1 MSQLFA
7 NIHMHKHLPDITCT
21 HTHTHT
27 CLTYI
32 TCTNT
37 SIYEH
42 THAHTHTLQQLP
54 AKGGRHTASP
64 TVYAVAWAMTQI
76 FCTLVP
82 RRPGAP
88 PSPHTPSPLRSFHV
102 HFSKRPVADLFTFR
116 CPCDS
121 TCSSSGKEKSEE

>member
-7 NIHMHKHLPDITCT
+7 NIHMHKHSPDITCT
-21 HTHTHT
+21 HTHTHMLNMHNMHKHIYT
-27 CLTYI
+27 RTH
-32 TCTNT
+32 TCT
-37 SIYEH
+37 
-42 THAHTHTLQQLP
+42 HTHTLQQLL
-54 AKGGRHTASP
+54 AKGGHRTASP
-64 TVYAVAWAMTQI
+64 TVYAVAQAMTQI

-116 CPCDS
+116 CLCDS